1 MSYKEQVEEL
11 TDLLYDAHN
20 KANELQM
27 DLSDSEVN
35 AKRIVWHLDD
45 LIRYLETV
53 THKLESA
60 AEDLEEEEDEE

>member
-20 KANELQM
+20 KANEIQM
-27 DLSDSEVN
+27 DLSDGEVD
-35 AKRIVWHLDD
+35 AKRLVGILDD
-45 LIRYLETV
+45 VIRYLESV

-60 AEDLEEEEDEE
+60 AEDLEEEEDED